1 MNNKLRLRNSS
12 PLKGS
17 TFLNNMIQ
25 TEKVVWEYI
34 FMCIYIYV
42 LIKSNV
48 KKNVN
53 LEVSQKGTLERGKKG
68 SDAIML

>member
-1 MNNKLRLRNSS
+1 
-12 PLKGS
+12 
-17 TFLNNMIQ
+17 MIQ